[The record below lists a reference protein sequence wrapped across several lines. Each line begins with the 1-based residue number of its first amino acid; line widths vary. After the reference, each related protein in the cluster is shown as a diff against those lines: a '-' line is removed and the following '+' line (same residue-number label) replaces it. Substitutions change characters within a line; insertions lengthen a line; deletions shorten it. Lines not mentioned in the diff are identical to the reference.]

1 MNEKMIK
8 PYIKYIIFFILFISS
23 WQINAQ
29 NLVELKGKV
38 IDAEGNPVSDAH
50 IRNISNNTG
59 VISQKD
65 GSYLLSI
72 PAHRDV
78 LIQVSC
84 IGYETREFKI
94 NDQKEKVKKLDIV
107 LNISVSNIEEVSVVG
122 EGGAENNLIK
132 IEKKDIQL
140 NPDISGNLESIIK
153 TLPGV
158 SSNTEL
164 SSQYS
169 VRGGNYD
176 ENLVYVNDIEIYRP
190 LLIRS
195 GQQEGM
201 SFLNSDM
208 VSSIQF
214 SSGGFE
220 TRFGD
225 KMSSVL
231 DIRYNKPLEFS
242 GTVSMS
248 LLGGSAHVED
258 ISKDGKFTY
267 NTGFRYKTSKYIL
280 NTLETE
286 GSYNPRFYDLQAY
299 FTYKVNRYLDFD
311 FLGNYALN
319 SYQFVPESRETSF
332 GTIDN
337 ALSLRIYYD
346 GNELDKFETYMG
358 AFTAN
363 YHPNENVSLKLL
375 LSAFQTLEQETYD
388 ILGQYYLNELDNT
401 IGSETYGDSIMNIGV
416 GTFLNHAR
424 NYLTANVYSA
434 AFKGGYYKAD
444 HKLRWGLKYNVERID
459 DQINQWK
466 MLDSAGYSLPY
477 NGESIELYEAAKTK
491 NTLHTNRI
499 TGYIQD
505 TYQRKLTN
513 NAALFI
519 NGGVRFQYWDFNREF
534 IVTPRLSVSYK
545 PDWEKNMLF
554 RFASGLYY
562 QPPFYKEI
570 KDHQGVINPT
580 IKSQKSIHF
589 VLGNDFQFLAW
600 QRPFKLTTEV
610 YYKIL
615 NDLIPYKIDN
625 VHIDYSAQNMAHGYA
640 AGLDMK
646 INGEFV
652 KGIESWASL
661 SLMQTKEDIEGDFYY
676 INEGEKIEPGYY
688 PRPTDQLFNF
698 SLFFQDYLP
707 MNPSYKMNLSLHYG
721 SRLPFTSPDKER
733 YDQVFRMKPYKRV
746 DIGFS
751 KVLISESKEFKEGSV
766 LTVFKDMWLSFEVF
780 NLLDINNTISYM
792 WIKTVGNQ
800 SGQASQYAVPNY
812 LTSRRFNLKLTAK
825 F

>member
-1 MNEKMIK
+1 MIK
-8 PYIKYIIFFILFISS
+8 AHLKDIIFFILMIYSLPVS
-23 WQINAQ
+23 AQ
-29 NLVELKGKV
+29 NIVHINGKV
-38 IDAEGNPVSDAH
+38 LDSKGNPVSGAH
-50 IRNISNNTG
+50 IRNMSNNTG
-59 VISQKD
+59 VISQEN
-65 GSYLLSI
+65 GSYQLVI
-72 PAHRDV
+72 PASRDV
-78 LIQVSC
+78 LIQISC

-94 NDQKEKVKKLDIV
+94 NYQKEKVKNLDIV
-107 LNISVSNIEEVSVVG
+107 LKISVSDIEEVSITG
-122 EGGAENNLIK
+122 EGTPENNLTK
-132 IEKKDIQL
+132 IEKKDIRL
-140 NPDISGNLESIIK
+140 NPDISGNLESVIK

-231 DIRYNKPLEFS
+231 DIRYNKPVEFS

-248 LLGGSAHVED
+248 LLGGSAHIED
-258 ISKDGKFTY
+258 VSENGKFTY

-280 NTLETE
+280 NTLETK
-286 GSYNPRFYDLQAY
+286 GNYNPQFYDLQAY

-319 SYQFVPESRETSF
+319 SYHFVPENRETSF

-337 ALSLRIYYD
+337 ALNLRIYYE
-346 GNELDKFETYMG
+346 GNELDKFETYLG

-363 YHPNENVSLKLL
+363 YHPNEKLSLKII

-401 IGSETYGDSIMNIGV
+401 LGSETYGDSIMNIGV

-424 NYLTANVYSA
+424 NYLTANVYSV
-434 AFKGGYYKAD
+434 AFKGGYYTAD
-444 HKLRWGLKYNVERID
+444 HKLRWGLKYNVELID
-459 DQINQWK
+459 DKVSQWK

-477 NGESIELYEAAKTK
+477 NGETIELYETARAK
-491 NTLHTNRI
+491 NILHTNRI
-499 TGYIQD
+499 TGYMQD
-505 TYQRKLTN
+505 TYHRKLAN
-513 NAALFI
+513 NAQLSI
-519 NGGVRFQYWDFNREF
+519 NGGIRFHYWDFNQEF
-534 IVTPRLSVSYK
+534 ILTPRLLVSYK
-545 PDWEKNMLF
+545 PDWEKDMIF
-554 RFASGLYY
+554 RFASGFYY

-570 KDHQGVINPT
+570 KDYQGQINPSV
-580 IKSQKSIHF
+580 KSQKSIHF
-589 VLGNDFQFLAW
+589 VLGNDYQFLAW
-600 QRPFKLTTEV
+600 ERPFKLTTEV

-615 NDLIPYKIDN
+615 DDLIPYKIDN
-625 VHIDYSAQNMAHGYA
+625 VHIDYSAQNMANGYA
-640 AGLDMK
+640 VGLDMK

-676 INEGEKIEPGYY
+676 NDEGERVEPGYY

-721 SRLPFTSPDKER
+721 SRLPFSSPNTER

-751 KVLISESKEFKEGSV
+751 KVLISESKEFNKGNI
-766 LTVFKDMWLSFEVF
+766 LNVFKDMWLSFEVF

>member
-1 MNEKMIK
+1 MIK
-8 PYIKYIIFFILFISS
+8 NIIFFILFILS
-23 WQINAQ
+23 WHVNAQ
-29 NLVELKGKV
+29 NFVELKGK
-38 IDAEGNPVSDAH
+38 ILDTEGNPVSEAH
-50 IRNISNNTG
+50 IRNMSNNTG
-59 VISQKD
+59 VVSQKD
-65 GSYLLSI
+65 GSYLLTI
-72 PAHRDV
+72 PARRDV

-84 IGYETREFKI
+84 IGFETREFKI
-94 NDQKEKVKKLDIV
+94 NYERDTIKELNIV
-107 LNISVSNIEEVSVVG
+107 LNILVSDIDEVAIVG
-122 EGGAENNLIK
+122 EMSPGNNLVK
-132 IEKKDIQL
+132 IETKDIQL
-140 NPDISGNLESIIK
+140 NPNISGNLESIIK

-220 TRFGD
+220 SRFGD

-231 DIRYNKPLEFS
+231 DIRYTKPVEFS

-248 LLGGSAHVED
+248 LLGGSAHLED
-258 ISKDGKFTY
+258 VSKNGKFTY
-267 NTGFRYKTSKYIL
+267 NTGFRYKTSEYIL

-286 GSYNPRFYDLQAY
+286 GNYNPQFYDLQAY
-299 FTYKVNRYLDFD
+299 FTYKVNRTLDFD
-311 FLGNYALN
+311 FLSNYALN
-319 SYQFVPESRETSF
+319 SYRFIPESRETSF

-346 GNELDKFETYMG
+346 GNELDKFETYLG

-363 YHPNENVSLKLL
+363 YHPNENLSLKFI

-401 IGSETYGDSIMNIGV
+401 IGSETYGDSIMNIGI

-434 AFKGGYYKAD
+434 AFKGGYYKGT
-444 HKLRWGLKYNVERID
+444 HKLRWGLKYNVELID
-459 DQINQWK
+459 DKMNQWK

-477 NGESIELYEAAKTK
+477 NGESIELFETAHAK
-491 NTLHTNRI
+491 NILHTNRLA
-499 TGYIQD
+499 GYIQD
-505 TYQRKLTN
+505 TYQHKLIN
-513 NAALFI
+513 NAELFI
-519 NGGVRFQYWDFNREF
+519 NGGVRFQYWDFNQEF
-534 IVTPRLSVSYK
+534 IVTPRLLVSYR
-545 PDWEKNMLF
+545 PDWEKDMIF

-570 KDHQGVINPT
+570 KNYEGTINPD
-580 IKSQKSIHF
+580 IISQKSIHF
-589 VLGNDFQFLAW
+589 VLGNDYHFLAW
-600 QRPFKLTTEV
+600 ERPFKLTTEA

-640 AGLDMK
+640 VGLDMK

-661 SLMQTKEDIEGDFYY
+661 SLMQTQEDIDGDFYY
-676 INEGEKIEPGYY
+676 NNEGEKIEPGLY
-688 PRPTDQLFNF
+688 PRPTDQRFNF

-721 SRLPFTSPDKER
+721 SRLPFTSPDKDR
-733 YDQVFRMKPYKRV
+733 YDQVFRMKSYKRV

-751 KVLISESKEFKEGSV
+751 KVLISESKEYRKGNI
-766 LTVFKDMWLSFEVF
+766 LNIFKDMWLSFEIF

-812 LTSRRFNLKLTAK
+812 LTSRRFNFKLTAK

>member
-1 MNEKMIK
+1 MYK
-8 PYIKYIIFFILFISS
+8 PLFKHIIFLLLLMAPWSAL
-23 WQINAQ
+23 AQ
-29 NLVELKGKV
+29 NVVTLTGKI
-38 IDAEGNPVSDAH
+38 IDTNGNPVSEAH
-50 IRNISNNTG
+50 IRNMSNNTG
-59 VISQKD
+59 VISEED
-65 GSYLLSI
+65 GSYLLTI
-72 PAHRDV
+72 PSHRDV

-84 IGYETREFKI
+84 IGFETRELKI
-94 NDQKEKVKKLDIV
+94 NYEKDQLKKLDIV
-107 LNISVSNIEEVSVVG
+107 LNILVSDIDEVSVVG
-122 EGGAENNLIK
+122 EMSPENNLIK
-132 IEKKDIQL
+132 IETKHIQL
-140 NPDISGNLESIIK
+140 NPDISGNLESVIK
-153 TLPGV
+153 TMPGV

-176 ENLVYVNDIEIYRP
+176 ENLVYVNDVEIYRP

-208 VSSIQF
+208 ISSIQF

-231 DIRYNKPLEFS
+231 DIRYNKPVEFS

-248 LLGGSAHVED
+248 LLGGRAHLED
-258 ISKDGKFTY
+258 VSENGKFTY
-267 NTGFRYKTSKYIL
+267 NTGFRYKTSKYLL

-286 GSYNPRFYDLQAY
+286 GNYNPQFYDLQAY
-299 FTYKVNRYLDFD
+299 FTYKVNQHLDFD

-337 ALSLRIYYD
+337 SLSLRIYYD
-346 GNELDKFETYMG
+346 GNELDKFETYLG

-363 YHPNENVSLKLL
+363 YHPNEKLSLKLIF
-375 LSAFQTLEQETYD
+375 SAFQTLEQETYD

-416 GTFLNHAR
+416 GSFLNHAR
-424 NYLTANVYSA
+424 NDLTANVYSA
-434 AFKGGYYKAD
+434 AFKGGYYKSN
-444 HKLRWGLKYNVERID
+444 HKLRWGLKYNLEFID
-459 DQINQWK
+459 DKISQWK

-477 NGESIELYEAAKTK
+477 NGESIELYETARAE
-491 NTLHTNRI
+491 NMLNTNRI

-505 TYQRKLTN
+505 TYQQKLTN
-513 NAALFI
+513 NAELFI
-519 NGGVRFQYWDFNREF
+519 NGGLRFHYWDFNNEF
-534 IVTPRLSVSYK
+534 IFTPRLLVSYK
-545 PDWEKNMLF
+545 PDWEKDMLF
-554 RFASGLYY
+554 RFASGFYY

-570 KDHQGVINPT
+570 KNFQGVINPN

-589 VLGNDFQFLAW
+589 VLGNDYHFLAW
-600 QRPFKLTTEV
+600 DRPFKLTTEV

-625 VHIDYSAQNMAHGYA
+625 VHIDYSAENMADGYA
-640 AGLDMK
+640 VGLDMK

-661 SLMQTKEDIEGDFYY
+661 SLMQTKEDIDGDFYY
-676 INEGEKIEPGYY
+676 NTEGDRIEPGYY
-688 PRPTDQLFNF
+688 PRPTDQLLNF

-721 SRLPFTSPDKER
+721 SRLPFTSPDKDR

-751 KVLISESKEFKEGSV
+751 KVLISESKEFNEGNV
-766 LTVFKDMWLSFEVF
+766 LNLFKDMWLSFEVF

-812 LTSRRFNLKLTAK
+812 LTSRRLNFKITAK